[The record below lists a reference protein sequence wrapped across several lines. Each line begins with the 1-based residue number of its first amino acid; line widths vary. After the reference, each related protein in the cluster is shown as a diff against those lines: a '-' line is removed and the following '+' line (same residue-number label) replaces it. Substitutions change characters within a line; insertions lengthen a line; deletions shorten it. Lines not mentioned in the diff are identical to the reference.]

1 MSLALIKLPSPP
13 KFVWELQHTSYAV
26 FRAGLKLIFRYTVAN
41 VVFYICYACYRPPS
55 SLSLHAVAAG
65 KSDFDTAITF
75 GLTLSCYASEK
86 RRSGYAGRRTR
97 PRRTFG
103 AMSYFMRDAWS
114 YPNFGGI
121 VSFHHYFPLRSTAL
135 HSAYEINPK
144 YRQCLSILVLTS
156 RTLPCLYH
164 NCPHPL
170 RKPRPQSF
178 PQPISPQTPT
188 SSLFQGFVSS
198 QSTTMSMHL
207 ATIRKWILTS
217 PPAEWALAQ
226 LRSLLIGALRQGPV
240 PRHVA
245 FVMDGNRRFARNH
258 RIETVEGHHLG
269 FEALARILEVC
280 YKSGITTITIYAF
293 SIENFKRSKYEVD
306 ALMDMAKTKLSQL
319 AQHGSLLERYGARIQ
334 VLGQRSLVKPDV
346 LEAVDRAV
354 ELTKNNGRAILNI
367 CFPYTSHDEMTT
379 AVRETVREYSR
390 PIPRSMTEQRRSFSE
405 DHIVHN
411 IQARRLSTQGSP
423 GALEAVRSHSPASSG
438 AASDTEESL
447 SSSATTLYPDSP
459 PEDHLLEPIAVE
471 DPDLLKPPPSSHTSH
486 HNTNHSAAN
495 YPDAETIN
503 ASVLN
508 AHMFTAGLPPLDL
521 LVRTSGVERLSD
533 FMLWQCHEKTEIVFL
548 SCLWPDFDL
557 WSFLPVLVEWQ
568 WKRRR
573 SGDRET
579 ERENLRE
586 ENGRAKIKAA

>member
-1 MSLALIKLPSPP
+1 
-13 KFVWELQHTSYAV
+13 
-26 FRAGLKLIFRYTVAN
+26 
-41 VVFYICYACYRPPS
+41 
-55 SLSLHAVAAG
+55 
-65 KSDFDTAITF
+65 
-75 GLTLSCYASEK
+75 
-86 RRSGYAGRRTR
+86 
-97 PRRTFG
+97 
-103 AMSYFMRDAWS
+103 
-114 YPNFGGI
+114 
-121 VSFHHYFPLRSTAL
+121 
-135 HSAYEINPK
+135 
-144 YRQCLSILVLTS
+144 
-156 RTLPCLYH
+156 
-164 NCPHPL
+164 
-170 RKPRPQSF
+170 
-178 PQPISPQTPT
+178 
-188 SSLFQGFVSS
+188 
-198 QSTTMSMHL
+198 MHL

-217 PPAEWALAQ
+217 PPAEWALSQ

-240 PRHVA
+240 PQHVA

-319 AQHGSLLERYGARIQ
+319 VQHGSLLERYGARIQ

-354 ELTKNNGRAILNI
+354 DLTKNNNRAVLNI

-390 PIPRSMTEQRRSFSE
+390 PIPRGMMEQRRSFSE
-405 DHIVHN
+405 SHIVHN
-411 IQARRLSTQGSP
+411 IQARRLSSTQGSP
-423 GALEAVRSHSPASSG
+423 GGALRAVRSHSPASSG

-447 SSSATTLYPDSP
+447 ASSATTLYPESP
-459 PEDHLLEPIAVE
+459 PEENNNMHSQQQPPLPLPPPSGEE
-471 DPDLLKPPPSSHTSH
+471 ESDLLKPPPQLSSHHH
-486 HNTNHSAAN
+486 HNNHLHDNKDSPAPT
-495 YPDAETIN
+495 YPDAETITS
-503 ASVLN
+503 SVLD

-557 WSFLPVLVEWQ
+557 WDFLPVLVEWQ
-568 WKRRR
+568 WKQRRR
-573 SGDRET
+573 MSGDGGAVVAERRRADEGSSPSLSLS
-579 ERENLRE
+579 ERERE
-586 ENGRAKIKAA
+586 RGKVKDA